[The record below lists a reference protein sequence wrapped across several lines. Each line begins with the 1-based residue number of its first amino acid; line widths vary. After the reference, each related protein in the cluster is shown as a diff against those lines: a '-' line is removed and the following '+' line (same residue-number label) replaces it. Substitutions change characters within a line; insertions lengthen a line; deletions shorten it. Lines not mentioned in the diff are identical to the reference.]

1 MLQVKSTLEERMS
14 TEECRNRHSP
24 TLPALLKAKALIILH
39 MVIKDKTGEDEQHP
53 KNITRLFLQIYL
65 PDVL

>member
-1 MLQVKSTLEERMS
+1 MLQVKSTLEGRRS

-24 TLPALLKAKALIILH
+24 TLLALLKAKALIILH
-39 MVIKDKTGEDEQHP
+39 TVIKDKTSEDEQHP